1 MKESVLGK
9 DFSMRKLIFLFA
21 VLVLGAGLLACSGK
35 SRTVRVSAGQIQGG
49 SSRPE
54 LEYLK
59 AVNSATPPKDPQ
71 LLFLLMGAYANAN
84 LQVEGAEFL
93 SARLDEFGPRL
104 SDPQR
109 ALYLS
114 AIGLLRAQHASSV
127 SLLHRIG
134 YVKDTIAKLDQAKR
148 LSGGQIFVVN
158 WISGVVRAQLPGF
171 LHQKQ
176 AAQNDLTWC
185 AANIA
190 KAPDIGWLREVD
202 FRLGTLALAD
212 GDQAKAQDYLRQ
224 SGYKS
229 FEKPVVLTTP
239 FSEDTLSG
247 HAFVSRRVAE
257 IVPSR
262 VYALSGFEF
271 TEYYFVVSDDRRE
284 LIGIDAGTRADSAKT
299 AYEALRAYAPNLP
312 ELTTIF
318 ITHSHWDHI
327 GGQTYFR
334 GLNPKPRFYAR
345 SNYQEEIAGETNGPE
360 SIAKHF
366 FGERF
371 NLDDV
376 RSFKPDATIDRPT
389 ELKIGGTR
397 VDLIPVHGGETH
409 DAMFIHLP
417 DLGVLFVG
425 DFIMPYL
432 GAPFVVEGDFQGL
445 LDAIDIVVQKNP
457 RYMLHG
463 HEPLTRNFSSPDM
476 LAQLKTDLSWLRD
489 QVLTAI
495 RRGDTR
501 AAIHQANL
509 IPPGLLT
516 GRADALLP
524 YLILREHVIDRLYHQ
539 NVGYWRADLEGLDY
553 LSDSDRAELL
563 VDYLGLSEK
572 QLVRAVENMAADGKY
587 ELAASLLESAS
598 ARFGRTESIAKAER
612 LVYLKLMEKYQN
624 TDPFKYILYSAK
636 IGAQTPAMAASK

>member
-1 MKESVLGK
+1 
-9 DFSMRKLIFLFA
+9 MRKL
-21 VLVLGAGLLACSGK
+21 VSLLAVVALGVGFLAWAGTN
-35 SRTVRVSAGQIQGG
+35 RTVGGGANGNQSG

-59 AVNSATPPKDPQ
+59 AVNSAAPPQDPQ

-84 LQVEGAEFL
+84 QQAEGAEFL
-93 SARLDEFGPRL
+93 TARLNEFGPRL
-104 SDPQR
+104 TDAQKS
-109 ALYLS
+109 LYLS
-114 AIGLLRAQHASSV
+114 AIGLLRAQHASTI

-134 YVKDTIAKLDQAKR
+134 YVKDTIAMLDQAKR
-148 LSGGQIFVVN
+148 LSGGQIYVVN
-158 WISGVVRAQLPGF
+158 WISGVVRSQIPNF
-171 LHQKQ
+171 FHQRR
-176 AAQNDLTWC
+176 AAQDDLTWC

-202 FRLGTLALAD
+202 FRLASLALTD
-212 GDQAKAQDYLRQ
+212 GDQVKAQDYLRQ

-229 FEKPVVLTTP
+229 FDKPVVLTTP
-239 FSEDTLSG
+239 FSEDPLSG
-247 HAFVSRRVAE
+247 HAFASRRIAE
-257 IVPSR
+257 IVPGR

-271 TEYYFVVSDDRRE
+271 TEYYFVVSDNRRE
-284 LIGIDAGTRADSAKT
+284 LIGIDTGTRTDSAKT

-318 ITHSHWDHI
+318 VTHSHWDHI

-345 SNYQEEIAGETNGPE
+345 SNYQEEIAGEINGPE

-371 NLDDV
+371 NLEDV
-376 RSFKPDATIDRPT
+376 RNFRPDATVDRPT
-389 ELKIGGTR
+389 ELKVGGTR
-397 VDLIPVHGGETH
+397 IDLFPVHGGETR

-425 DFIMPYL
+425 DFIMPYI
-432 GAPFVVEGDFQGL
+432 GAPFVVEGDLQGL
-445 LDAIDIVVQKNP
+445 LDAIDVVVEKNP

-476 LAQLKTDLSWLRD
+476 LAQLKTNLSWLRD
-489 QVLTAI
+489 QVLNAI

-501 AAIHQANL
+501 AEIHQANL
-509 IPPGLLT
+509 IPPGLLS
-516 GRADALLP
+516 GRPDALLP

-539 NVGYWRADLEGLDY
+539 NVGYWQAELEGLDH
-553 LSDSDRAELL
+553 LGDSDHAELL

-572 QLVRAVENMAADGKY
+572 QLVKAVEKIAADGKY

-636 IGAQTPAMAASK
+636 IGEQTPAMAASE